1 MSRGDAG
8 AELPEA
14 PGIRREL
21 SLQLGRL
28 PGTAAVP
35 TQLNGADP
43 AGAREGDA
51 GKMDRSSR
59 QGGTIHGPFGA
70 GHGLDDSALVPA
82 VVLPVT
88 RLIARREPDVRDPL
102 RLLHPVSAR
111 KDEARG
117 EAMHRRQRRT
127 VEMGG
132 EQVV

>member
-14 PGIRREL
+14 PGIGREL

-51 GKMDRSSR
+51 GKMDGPGR
-59 QGGTIHGPFGA
+59 QRGTIHGLVDA
-70 GHGLDDSALVPA
+70 RHGLDDGALVPA

-88 RLIARREPDVRDPL
+88 GLIARREPDARDPL
-102 RLLHPVSAR
+102 RLLHPVSAG

-117 EAMHRRQRRT
+117 EAVHRRQRRT

-132 EQVV
+132 E